1 MNASTH
7 ELLSTDPYIKYYFL
21 SCPDQQEQQSAIGQ
35 TSKTTRV
42 YSGSTHSKRQSIL

>member
-21 SCPDQQEQQSAIGQ
+21 TCPDQQEQQSAIGQ
-35 TSKTTRV
+35 TSKTTHV
-42 YSGSTHSKRQSIL
+42 YSGSTNIKKRLT